1 MPKRT
6 RVQFSDA
13 RHDCPRRKRMRSKRL
28 CGRKLCKSLA
38 KLLDYVFPESVWK
51 AFGEHV
57 GGE

>member
-1 MPKRT
+1 
-6 RVQFSDA
+6 
-13 RHDCPRRKRMRSKRL
+13 MRSKRL

-57 GGE
+57 GESEREEEEEEED